1 MKKLVKYFVVILVF
15 LLCNYNKTSDK
26 ELTINGYYGL
36 TKYFQSKNT
45 NSDYIETFLLKIDK
59 DQIIFFGTVQGW
71 GRAVNYKLNK
81 TNDTILLGQSTK
93 IYTKKNDNN
102 ILYLET
108 NVDNK
113 IEKTEYI
120 KMQNL
125 DSIIDKDRINF
136 EKFGLLLNNLIIAG
150 KYKYKDK
157 IIIFNKNGKVENL
170 DEFKNYIIRPRGG
183 TSTVY
188 DNKII
193 ETENGIWKYQKQ
205 NDNLLLTKYTN
216 KIEENGD
223 MYILGN
229 EKIEL
234 KKITSH

>member
-1 MKKLVKYFVVILVF
+1 MKYFVVILVF
-15 LLCNYNKTSDK
+15 LLCNCKKTSDK
-26 ELTINGYYGL
+26 ELNINGYYGL
-36 TKYFQSKNT
+36 TNYFQSKNT
-45 NSDYIETFLLKIDK
+45 NSDYIEYFLLKIDDK
-59 DQIIFFGTVQGW
+59 NITIFGTAHRGA
-71 GRAVNYKLNK
+71 GYTFKYKLNK
-81 TNDTILLGQSTK
+81 TKDTILLEQNDK
-93 IYTKKNDNN
+93 IYIKTKNHL
-102 ILYLET
+102 LYFHT
-108 NVDNK
+108 NLYNK
-113 IEKTEYI
+113 IEKTEYL

-125 DSIIDKDRINF
+125 DSIFDKDGINF
-136 EKFGLLLNNLIIAG
+136 EKFGLVLNNLIIAG

-157 IIIFNKNGKVENL
+157 TIIFNKNGKVENF

-205 NDNLLLTKYTN
+205 DGNLLLTKYTN
-216 KIEENGD
+216 KIEKNGD